1 MAGRFSCYY
10 LIMFYAAQTLSCTA
24 SHFRKRRKLR
34 SSIFVA
40 VGLICS
46 LAEMRQA
53 FAVTVVIANGAPQ
66 IRLRVGAAGA
76 AISLVTFTLTA
87 TNAGN
92 GTAINGTPNIT
103 IIAEARGLVAD
114 SRNATLTVN
123 SSAAVI
129 SGADTMPMSVISW
142 TTNDAAFPVGTFS
155 SGVGQVLT
163 TFQNSRRRTTAHT
176 FRYANTQIFPSGTY
190 NGQVTYTLAMP

>member
-10 LIMFYAAQTLSCTA
+10 LIMFFSAQMPPCTA
-24 SHFRKRRKLR
+24 LPFRKQRKVR
-34 SSIFVA
+34 ASILVA

-46 LAEMRQA
+46 LTEMRQA

-66 IRLRVGAAGA
+66 IRLRVGAAGVT
-76 AISLVTFTLTA
+76 ISLVTFTLTA
-87 TNAGN
+87 SNAGN

-123 SSAAVI
+123 SSAAMI
-129 SGADTMPMSVISW
+129 SGADAIPMSVISW

-155 SGVGQVLT
+155 GGVGQVLT
-163 TFQNSRRRTTAHT
+163 TFQNSRTRTTAHT
-176 FRYANTQIFPSGTY
+176 FRYANTQIFPAGTY
-190 NGQVTYTLAMP
+190 NGQVTYTLSMP